1 MLVVPSVLA
10 VPAAAL
16 AALPVMDAPNVTM
29 VIAWPPHSRSLAL
42 AGLIR
47 TAARPAG
54 GSAVG
59 RHPDEWL

>member
-47 TAARPAG
+47 TAARLTG
-54 GSAVG
+54 GSAG
-59 RHPDEWL
+59 